1 MGMPAQH
8 TEWTAEMVRA
18 LPEDG
23 NRYEVLD
30 GELLVSPAPR
40 HAHQRALR
48 LLFELLA
55 PYVHGH
61 RLGEVLWSPAD
72 IEFSKQDLV
81 QPDLFV
87 IPAPLADQVK
97 DWSDVT
103 ALLLV
108 VEILS
113 TSTAFGD
120 RNRKRPA
127 YQKQRIPE
135 YWIVDLDARLVER
148 WKPDDTQP
156 EVLLESLEWLP
167 HPDVAPLRIDLHRY
181 FAQVQAFA
189 DNSGGRFWQPSA
201 SLSPLPDIR

>member
-1 MGMPAQH
+1 MGMPAQN

-30 GELLVSPAPR
+30 GALLVSPAPR

-48 LLFELLA
+48 LLYDQLA
-55 PYVHGH
+55 PYVHEQH
-61 RLGEVLWSPAD
+61 LGEVLWSPAD
-72 IEFSKQDLV
+72 IEFSKRDMV

-87 IPAPLADQVK
+87 IPAPLAHQVK

-108 VEILS
+108 VEVLS
-113 TSTAFGD
+113 PSTAFGD
-120 RNRKRPA
+120 RNRKRPV

-148 WKPDDTQP
+148 WKPDDAQP
-156 EVLLESLEWLP
+156 EVLLDSLIWNPRSEI
-167 HPDVAPLRIDLHRY
+167 APLRIDLHSY
-181 FAQVQAFA
+181 FSHVT
-189 DNSGGRFWQPSA
+189 GTP
-201 SLSPLPDIR
+201 